1 MNNNYEKNKHSCYYL
16 KYHLVLVI
24 KYRNPVINKDIKEQ
38 LINIAYNIFENSWGL
53 KIDNIN
59 TDIDHIHIL
68 FSSDPQTRLSDLINN
83 YKTTSSRLIRKNN
96 KEFLSKYFWKPY
108 FWSDSYFI
116 GTVSD
121 VTESIVN
128 NYINN
133 QDKK

>member
-1 MNNNYEKNKHSCYYL
+1 MINRPMDFLLKTGSNCYLASQLYL
-16 KYHLVLVI
+16 FSFYHM
-24 KYRNPVINKDIKEQ
+24 
-38 LINIAYNIFENSWGL
+38 
-53 KIDNIN
+53 
-59 TDIDHIHIL
+59 HIL